1 MSHLILWSRVP
12 VIHCFTFTIVSLIS
26 RRRHF
31 KFNEF
36 VLQISPDYWSGNFF
50 MLRTCMTTV
59 ALSSFTTKQLGWS
72 SLPNTTFI
80 WRPSFLIFSLR
91 NLMSICAVLK
101 CINYTT
107 FSIQKCSGSSFNWGT
122 QFPKLPRKFRAGFEI
137 QSMKV
142 ALILIPIDSGQHL
155 NGMRNTKWSRTL
167 KWSWSWLLLQCGSG
181 FLDWVHVYSI
191 LSWFEIVYKSCIQKD
206 VYWELMSKFTPW
218 IIPVIST
225 SLLVAWK
232 ESIWRI
238 N

>member
-1 MSHLILWSRVP
+1 MNLFCR
-12 VIHCFTFTIVSLIS
+12 F
-26 RRRHF
+26 R
-31 KFNEF
+31 
-36 VLQISPDYWSGNFF
+36 QIIDQ
-50 MLRTCMTTV
+50 
-59 ALSSFTTKQLGWS
+59 A
-72 SLPNTTFI
+72 
-80 WRPSFLIFSLR
+80 IFSCLGLAWPPLR
-91 NLMSICAVLK
+91 WAHSPQSSWDEAVYQTQHSFGDPVFWFSVCVIWWVYARCL
-101 CINYTT
+101 NNNTT